1 MKSERPRPVSA
12 SRVEM
17 TEIVMPEDTN
27 PYGNVYGGRVMAL
40 IDKAAAI
47 AAMRHCR
54 ANVVT
59 ALVDSLMFK
68 SPVRLGHI
76 LRLHAAVNAVFGTS
90 LEVGVEVTS
99 EDPLTGRLAHCC
111 SAYVLMVSLDVRGR
125 PAQVPPLAPRNAAE
139 RARERAAQRRRRAR
153 LRRRGPRPAP
163 IPASAV

>member
-1 MKSERPRPVSA
+1 MKVERPRPVSA

-59 ALVDSLMFK
+59 ALVDSLMFR
-68 SPVRLGHI
+68 SPVRLGHV
-76 LRLHAAVNAVFGTS
+76 LRLHAAVNAVFGSS

-99 EDPLTGRLAHCC
+99 EEPLTGRIAHCC
-111 SAYVLMVSLDVRGR
+111 SAYVLMVSLDARGL
-125 PAQVPPLAPRNAAE
+125 PATAPRLAPRNAAE
-139 RARERAAQRRRRAR
+139 RARERAAQRRRHAR
-153 LRRRGPRPAP
+153 LRRRTPRSAA
-163 IPASAV
+163 ASAV

>member
-1 MKSERPRPVSA
+1 MQAGARPVSA

-54 ANVVT
+54 TRVVT
-59 ALVDSLMFK
+59 ARVDSMAFR
-68 SPVRLGHI
+68 SPVRLGQI
-76 LRLHAAVNAVFGTS
+76 LRLQAAVNAAFDTS

-99 EDPLTGRLAHCC
+99 EDPLTGEIAPCC
-111 SAYVLMVSLDVRGR
+111 SAYVLMVSLDERGR
-125 PAQVPPLAPRNAAE
+125 PTHVPRLATRTTAE
-139 RARERAAQRRRRAR
+139 RARERAARRRRRDRNATP
-153 LRRRGPRPAP
+153 RRRS
-163 IPASAV
+163 ASAV